1 MLVSDQLNRKINLL
15 AVPRRIVSLV
25 PSQTELLVDLGLK
38 ELLAG
43 ITKFCVHPEDLK
55 SEITVVGGTKKVH
68 FDKIAVL
75 KPHLIICNKEEN
87 ISEMISVLEK
97 LAPVWVSDIAT
108 IDDCLE
114 MIQQLGALLNVS
126 EKAEEIISNIISEKE
141 DFKKFMANKPL
152 KKVGYLIWKNPY
164 MAAGKDTFIHS
175 LLEENN
181 FQNIIAE
188 TRYPEI
194 SLEQLKEADLIL
206 LSSEPYPFKEKDVL
220 ELREKVNTNVQRVNG
235 EYFSWYGSRLQMA
248 FWYFKTLH

>member
-1 MLVSDQLNRKINLL
+1 MLVRDQLNRKINLL
-15 AVPRRIVSLV
+15 AVPRRIISLV

-68 FDKIAVL
+68 FDKIAAL

-87 ISEMISVLEK
+87 TLEMISVLEK
-97 LAPVWVSDIAT
+97 IAPVWVSDIAT
-108 IDDCLE
+108 IDDSLE
-114 MIQQLGALLNVS
+114 MIQQLGVLLDVS
-126 EKAEEIISNIISEKE
+126 EKAEEIISKIISEKE
-141 DFKKFMANKPL
+141 DFKKFMENKPS
-152 KKVGYLIWKNPY
+152 KKVSYLIWKNPY

-206 LSSEPYPFKEKDVL
+206 LSSEPYPFNEKDVL

-248 FWYFKTLH
+248 FCYFKTFH

>member
-1 MLVSDQLNRKINLL
+1 MLVSDQLNRKINLV

-38 ELLAG
+38 ELLEG

-55 SEITVVGGTKKVH
+55 SEIAVVGGTKKVH
-68 FDKIAVL
+68 FDKIAAL

-87 ISEMISVLEK
+87 TLEMISVLEK

-114 MIQQLGALLNVS
+114 MIQRLGALLNVS
-126 EKAEEIISNIISEKE
+126 EKAEEIISKIISEKE
-141 DFKKFMANKPL
+141 DFRKFIANKPSR
-152 KKVGYLIWKNPY
+152 KVGYLIWKNPY

-175 LLEENN
+175 LLKENN
-181 FQNIIAE
+181 FQNIITE
-188 TRYPEI
+188 TRYPEVT
-194 SLEQLKEADLIL
+194 LEQLKEAELIL

-220 ELREKVNTNVQRVNG
+220 ELREKVNTDVQRVNG
-235 EYFSWYGSRLQMA
+235 EHFSWYGSRLQMA
-248 FWYFKTLH
+248 FRYFKTLH